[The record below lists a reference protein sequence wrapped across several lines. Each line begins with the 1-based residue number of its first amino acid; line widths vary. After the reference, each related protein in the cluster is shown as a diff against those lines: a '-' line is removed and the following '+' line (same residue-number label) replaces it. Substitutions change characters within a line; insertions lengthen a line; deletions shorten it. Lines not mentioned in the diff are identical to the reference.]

1 MQIGL
6 YAHTHGL
13 GYREGVDNRTASTP
27 AATLQPAAVAAD
39 AERSGFHSMW
49 FPDHVCMPMQTGSAH
64 VANVT
69 GKRSYQPRHDL
80 LDAAVVMGAV
90 ATVTTTLKLGTSV
103 LVAPYRGPLQDIRQF
118 TTVDVLS
125 NGRLLLGVGEGW
137 MAEEFTA
144 LGIDPAEK
152 GRRTVECI
160 EIYKRCWLDDVVSF
174 DGEFHRFAELSMDP
188 KPVQRPHP
196 PIIYGGVS
204 PLGAR
209 RAARRCDGFYP
220 LFLDPFAE
228 PARYRSHQ
236 DEIRRVLDEIG
247 RDPAT
252 FTMMGAATVHLTDR
266 DGSGDGAAG
275 RSPDGRRMICTGRP
289 ADVVEDLA
297 RFAAEGYSLLVLKVV
312 CPSGDVSELRDTI
325 ARIGEEVIPAAA
337 GLVPAGGWQ
346 PSL

>member
-1 MQIGL
+1 M
-6 YAHTHGL
+6 
-13 GYREGVDNRTASTP
+13 DNRTASTP
-27 AATLQPAAVAAD
+27 AATLQPAAVAPD
-39 AERSGFHSMW
+39 AERSGFHSMVL
-49 FPDHVCMPMQTGSAH
+49 DHVCMPMQTGSAH

-69 GKRSYQPRHDL
+69 GKLLPTPPRPARRRRGH
-80 LDAAVVMGAV
+80 GAV

-103 LVAPYRGPLQDIRQF
+103 LVAPYRGPLQDISQF

-144 LGIDPAEK
+144 GHRPAEK